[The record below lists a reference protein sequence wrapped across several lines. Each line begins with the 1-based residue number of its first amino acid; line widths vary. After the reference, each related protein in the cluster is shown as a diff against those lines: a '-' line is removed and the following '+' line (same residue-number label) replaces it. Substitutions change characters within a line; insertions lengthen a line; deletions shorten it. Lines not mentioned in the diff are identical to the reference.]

1 MDIHSYIVDKPLKRN
16 NSDKHLVD
24 KQGEALLNMCKA
36 SGLRIL
42 NGRIKGDRY
51 GRFTRYPVSH
61 RETPSTLD
69 YIITDEDCIN
79 KISHFMVLSSLGI
92 SDHECLCLSITT
104 KGFAIPVPLPID
116 IVKWGP
122 FTTTSSDEFLKRIRS
137 PTGREKINTFL
148 SRYGDNTNKDV
159 DIMATEVLDLINF
172 ASIQNRHPKHCKRK
186 RKKMNTNTPWYSSE
200 CKSSKWSLNRAIKAV
215 RKDPFDRNKKQDLFS
230 AQKRFKSICK
240 KNENLFRKKM
250 VDRLLSIEKKD
261 PSEFWNVIKQMKNHG
276 SGKNDQSKQ
285 IDPRDWMLH
294 FQSLLNE
301 KASTSEIVL
310 DELSTSEKELF
321 FSEFDR
327 EISTKEIEEALT
339 RLNTKS
345 SCGPDKVSANLLC
358 AGKRELM
365 PVLKIFFN
373 YLFNF
378 ALQPKNFT
386 LNFLVSIYK
395 KGEIWDLDNY
405 RGIAIGSSLG
415 KVFSLILLERLKTL
429 TETSHPISPNQV
441 GFQKNHRTSDHVFV
455 LNTIVNKLVKV
466 DKKKLYVAFID
477 FRKAYD
483 KINRDLLLLK
493 LQRIGVK
500 GKLYENIKSI
510 YANVA
515 YLIKVKG
522 GYLTPM
528 SSTRG
533 LKQGGVLSLYL
544 FNLFIDDINQIF
556 DESCDRIKL
565 FNSPLSHLLYA
576 DDLILMS
583 NSKEG
588 LQECLNRLGKFCDT
602 WQLELNITK
611 SQVVIFN
618 SAGRLAT
625 DKFSYKDKIL
635 KNVKSYCYLGVE
647 FSCNGTFTKARTVLF
662 EKANK
667 TMFPPKGLIKQF
679 EMPCKK
685 SLGLFHTLIEPIA
698 LYNSENLAHLT
709 MHQIKSIEE
718 KKSSLATYMIK
729 SDMGIV
735 QQKFLKYILGV
746 NRSCSNLATLGE
758 LGEFPICLRA
768 FISILSFWHRSATQ
782 MQENTLVHQAL
793 HYVSNNESSQS
804 VWFATVKCLLNEL
817 GLQNYLLNPSLLTT
831 AAFKEQC
838 KTKIIDLFTQYWSS
852 TIQNQDEGCKL
863 RFYKKFKSDF
873 IGNKY

>member
-1 MDIHSYIVDKPLKRN
+1 M
-16 NSDKHLVD
+16 
-24 KQGEALLNMCKA
+24 
-36 SGLRIL
+36 
-42 NGRIKGDRY
+42 
-51 GRFTRYPVSH
+51 
-61 RETPSTLD
+61 
-69 YIITDEDCIN
+69 
-79 KISHFMVLSSLGI
+79 
-92 SDHECLCLSITT
+92 
-104 KGFAIPVPLPID
+104 
-116 IVKWGP
+116 
-122 FTTTSSDEFLKRIRS
+122 
-137 PTGREKINTFL
+137 
-148 SRYGDNTNKDV
+148 
-159 DIMATEVLDLINF
+159 
-172 ASIQNRHPKHCKRK
+172 
-186 RKKMNTNTPWYSSE
+186 
-200 CKSSKWSLNRAIKAV
+200 
-215 RKDPFDRNKKQDLFS
+215 
-230 AQKRFKSICK
+230 
-240 KNENLFRKKM
+240 
-250 VDRLLSIEKKD
+250 
-261 PSEFWNVIKQMKNHG
+261 
-276 SGKNDQSKQ
+276 
-285 IDPRDWMLH
+285 
-294 FQSLLNE
+294 
-301 KASTSEIVL
+301 
-310 DELSTSEKELF
+310 
-321 FSEFDR
+321 
-327 EISTKEIEEALT
+327 
-339 RLNTKS
+339 
-345 SCGPDKVSANLLC
+345 
-358 AGKRELM
+358 
-365 PVLKIFFN
+365 
-373 YLFNF
+373 
-378 ALQPKNFT
+378 
-386 LNFLVSIYK
+386 
-395 KGEIWDLDNY
+395 
-405 RGIAIGSSLG
+405 
-415 KVFSLILLERLKTL
+415 
-429 TETSHPISPNQV
+429 
-441 GFQKNHRTSDHVFV
+441 FV

-522 GYLTPM
+522 GYLKPM

-533 LKQGGVLSLYL
+533 LKQGGVLSPYL

-625 DKFSYKDKIL
+625 EKFSYKDKIL

-667 TMFPPKGLIKQF
+667 AMFPLKGLIKQF

-793 HYVSNNESSQS
+793 HYISNNESSQS
-804 VWFATVKCLLNEL
+804 VWFATVKCLLNE
-817 GLQNYLLNPSLLTT
+817 
-831 AAFKEQC
+831 
-838 KTKIIDLFTQYWSS
+838 
-852 TIQNQDEGCKL
+852 
-863 RFYKKFKSDF
+863 
-873 IGNKY
+873 